1 MTSMGASELLEV
13 SSYHEFAHELAH
25 EFETWWALTN
35 APRQC
40 GCAVTAE
47 ATPPSTWLRRCA
59 AFYPAKLK
67 PARRLRSLPVRRV
80 APAMHNG
87 DIIARAAAAATRDAQ

>member
-1 MTSMGASELLEV
+1 MDQFEWRRLHSKQMTSMGASELLVV

-25 EFETWWALTN
+25 EAEAWCWVLAN

-59 AFYPAKLK
+59 A
-67 PARRLRSLPVRRV
+67 LRNIKGYSPVYS
-80 APAMHNG
+80 
-87 DIIARAAAAATRDAQ
+87 